1 MYFFVEYNCLFMCT
15 FKDKFTKYNT
25 CKKGGK
31 KACIY
36 IFSFLAEPTVAMTA
50 ISS

>member
-25 CKKGGK
+25 CKKGEK
-31 KACIY
+31 KGLHIY
-36 IFSFLAEPTVAMTA
+36 FLLPSRADCGND
-50 ISS
+50 SHL